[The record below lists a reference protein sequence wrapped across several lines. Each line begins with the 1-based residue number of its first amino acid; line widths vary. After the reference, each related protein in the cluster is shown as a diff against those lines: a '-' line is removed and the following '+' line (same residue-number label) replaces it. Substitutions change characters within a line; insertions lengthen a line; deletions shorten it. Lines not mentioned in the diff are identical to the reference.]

1 MAVHSCVLKTFS
13 KKVWGEPNVHVSP
26 SPQGEKKRECMHE
39 RVCVCVC
46 VFMYVCVLV
55 HACVWARTCTHTCV
69 HTHTLS
75 LSPVREKGRE
85 ESREHH
91 LNVPTSVRLQLTL
104 FSPEINTRVTCLAF
118 FSPPSLPAFSFPL
131 FLSQRRVSH
140 YGLSH
145 YVLYKYNRRDYSLNC
160 DGTDYKVCGPLWSLS
175 GAWGNRNWAPAHKVQ
190 QPPYVL
196 RTKKKECSYPT

>member
-1 MAVHSCVLKTFS
+1 M
-13 KKVWGEPNVHVSP
+13 HVSP

-46 VFMYVCVLV
+46 VCLCMCVCS
-55 HACVWARTCTHTCV
+55 CTPVCEHVRV
-69 HTHTLS
+69 HTHVYTHTHS
-75 LSPVREKGRE
+75 LSSVREKGRE

-91 LNVPTSVRLQLTL
+91 LNVPTSVRLQFTL

-175 GAWGNRNWAPAHKVQ
+175 GA
-190 QPPYVL
+190 
-196 RTKKKECSYPT
+196 

>member
-1 MAVHSCVLKTFS
+1 MGGAKCACVTLPP
-13 KKVWGEPNVHVSP
+13 GR
-26 SPQGEKKRECMHE
+26 EKE
-39 RVCVCVC
+39 RVHAWESVCMCVC